1 MSHLSRAVLAA
12 SMLVGIASAQ
22 AGETGNRQDL
32 NGWRLNG
39 LGLQGVQTNGTQLN
53 RLALNGTGAVLPQRL
68 DGIALHRVSV
78 R

>member
-39 LGLQGVQTNGTQLN
+39 LGQGLQTNGTQLN